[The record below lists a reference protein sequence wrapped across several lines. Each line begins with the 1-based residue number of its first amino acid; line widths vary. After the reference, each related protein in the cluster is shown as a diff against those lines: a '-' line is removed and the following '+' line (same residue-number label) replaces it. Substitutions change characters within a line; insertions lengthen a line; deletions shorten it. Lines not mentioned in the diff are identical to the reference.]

1 MPKRYTHKKQQ
12 KKKVLAMLME
22 AKMPFRF
29 DYLNSTH
36 CILRTQQQQQQNS
49 WCLRFFFSFRSPCN
63 YTSCATCVTTVC
75 DVHTITRC
83 LSWPRESTQCT
94 LTMQKHCVCALPTEW
109 ISLEL
114 ALSVERIHP
123 EWVAASIFR
132 WTQKIAILFLF
143 FSFHF
148 NRKSRSESSISYN
161 YTHFIT
167 SNALLSG
174 ASHIYIYVAPPGAGA
189 IAHQLQFV

>member
-12 KKKVLAMLME
+12 KKRCLQCWWKQKCHSGLIIWI
-22 AKMPFRF
+22 P
-29 DYLNSTH
+29 
-36 CILRTQQQQQQNS
+36 RTAFS
-49 WCLRFFFSFRSPCN
+49 VRSSSSRIRGACDFIFSFRSPCN

-109 ISLEL
+109 ISLDL